1 MAAATGPSLR
11 DPPAIH
17 MIGIAAGSMA
27 LLLLLA
33 WGPTGNDSWWF
44 LGLGAALFAG
54 LVTGV
59 VIADGRRHP
68 TASTVAAGSVRS

>member
-1 MAAATGPSLR
+1 
-11 DPPAIH
+11 

-59 VIADGRRHP
+59 VVADGRRHP
-68 TASTVAAGSVRS
+68 APGAVPPASVQS

>member
-1 MAAATGPSLR
+1 MASSSGPSLR

-17 MIGIAAGSMA
+17 VIGISAGSMA

-44 LGLGAALFAG
+44 LGIGAALFAG

-59 VIADGRRHP
+59 MIADTRRHVDP
-68 TASTVAAGSVRS
+68 ARVAATAGHS